1 MPIYEYECESC
12 RMRFEKMQ
20 RFSDDPLRICPD
32 CAGSIHRVI
41 QPVGVIFKGSGF
53 YVTDNRGKSSTMP
66 PSKREGD
73 GRSEGDGKS
82 DGEGKSE
89 AKNEAKGET
98 KTAESSAKPKAVEGS
113 SSA

>member
-1 MPIYEYECESC
+1 MPVYEYECDNCSL
-12 RMRFEKMQ
+12 RFEKMQ
-20 RFSDDPLRICPD
+20 RFSEDPLRICPD
-32 CAGSIHRVI
+32 CGGSIHRVI

-73 GRSEGDGKS
+73 SKS
-82 DGEGKSE
+82 DGEAKSETKSE
-89 AKNEAKGET
+89 AKATEP
-98 KTAESSAKPKAVEGS
+98 SDKPKAKEGA

>member
-1 MPIYEYECESC
+1 MPVYEYECESC
-12 RMRFEKMQ
+12 RLRFEKMQ

-32 CAGSIHRVI
+32 CGGSIHRVI

-66 PSKREGD
+66 PGKREGE
-73 GRSEGDGKS
+73 GRSDGDGKS

-89 AKNEAKGET
+89 AKSEAKGET
-98 KTAESSAKPKAVEGS
+98 KTAEPSAKPKAAEGS